1 MARLTGTVTIN
12 LRNKY
17 IKQLAQAAAEDA
29 MLELAE
35 DTQKQAQINVSPGM
49 GPGPHPH
56 ITAHVDTGGLRES
69 IQVGVTQSGDKI
81 EALVGTSL
89 TVGRKAWNLGAL
101 LELGWHT
108 RQGRFIRY
116 PWLMPALQ
124 ATVPPWQ
131 IRAGRKMRVKLGAD

>member
-17 IKQLAQAAAEDA
+17 IKQLAREAAQDA

-56 ITAHVDTGGLRES
+56 VSKHVDTGALRES
-69 IQVGVTQSGDKI
+69 LQVDMSAEGDKI
-81 EALVGTSL
+81 EAVVATNLK
-89 TVGRKAWNLGAL
+89 VGRKGWNLGAL